1 MSSLELAC
9 IGKKNENVKENIA
22 LFSLQNQ
29 DYSFFLGGG
38 DPPLA
43 RITVYPNVLRG
54 YWIDICGMKAYRVSV
69 S

>member
-38 DPPLA
+38 IHPSLELLF
-43 RITVYPNVLRG
+43 TQT
-54 YWIDICGMKAYRVSV
+54 S
-69 S
+69 